1 MEEKKNEQRELGRD
15 EVFAE
20 VKEVIESVEKSRMV
34 AEAGS
39 KHGLKRNPYQTLK
52 EKGLMNPDFIL
63 SEFDKIQAKASNLSS
78 GERDVISKIMMM
90 ALHNAAVKDD
100 LLVFLEV
107 VGVFGGH
114 IAAVD
119 FVVLGLLAEDVRVG
133 LAELLLVERLSEAL
147 ASLFDLLVH
156 LFLDLAE
163 IVLDQVVCAIPFLG
177 ILIVDERIVEG
188 RDVS

>member
-63 SEFDKIQAKASNLSS
+63 SEFDKIQAKASSLSS

-90 ALHNAAVKDD
+90 ALHNAAVKEYEKINKSEDPEPENTQD
-100 LLVFLEV
+100 E
-107 VGVFGGH
+107 GG
-114 IAAVD
+114 IPKRKRTAKKAA
-119 FVVLGLLAEDVRVG
+119 EKK
-133 LAELLLVERLSEAL
+133 
-147 ASLFDLLVH
+147 
-156 LFLDLAE
+156 
-163 IVLDQVVCAIPFLG
+163 
-177 ILIVDERIVEG
+177 
-188 RDVS
+188 

>member
-20 VKEVIESVEKSRMV
+20 VKEVIESVEKSREV

-39 KHGLKRNPYQTLK
+39 KYGLKRNPYQTLK

-90 ALHNAAVKDD
+90 ALHNAAVKEYEKINKSEDPQD
-100 LLVFLEV
+100 EKPQDE
-107 VGVFGGH
+107 GG
-114 IAAVD
+114 IPKKKRTAKKAA
-119 FVVLGLLAEDVRVG
+119 EKK
-133 LAELLLVERLSEAL
+133 
-147 ASLFDLLVH
+147 
-156 LFLDLAE
+156 
-163 IVLDQVVCAIPFLG
+163 
-177 ILIVDERIVEG
+177 
-188 RDVS
+188 

>member
-63 SEFDKIQAKASNLSS
+63 SEFDKIQAKASSLSS

-90 ALHNAAVKDD
+90 ALHNAAVKEYEKINGS
-100 LLVFLEV
+100 EV
-107 VGVFGGH
+107 PEDGKPQDEEG
-114 IAAVD
+114 IPKRKRTAKKAA
-119 FVVLGLLAEDVRVG
+119 EKK
-133 LAELLLVERLSEAL
+133 
-147 ASLFDLLVH
+147 
-156 LFLDLAE
+156 
-163 IVLDQVVCAIPFLG
+163 
-177 ILIVDERIVEG
+177 
-188 RDVS
+188 

>member
-90 ALHNAAVKDD
+90 ALHNAAVK
-100 LLVFLEV
+100 EYEK
-107 VGVFGGH
+107 
-114 IAAVD
+114 INENEKKESEE
-119 FVVLGLLAEDVRVG
+119 AET
-133 LAELLLVERLSEAL
+133 EK
-147 ASLFDLLVH
+147 
-156 LFLDLAE
+156 
-163 IVLDQVVCAIPFLG
+163 
-177 ILIVDERIVEG
+177 
-188 RDVS
+188 

>member
-78 GERDVISKIMMM
+78 GERDVISKIPEDGKPQDGGIPKKKRS
-90 ALHNAAVKDD
+90 AKKAAEKK
-100 LLVFLEV
+100 
-107 VGVFGGH
+107 
-114 IAAVD
+114 
-119 FVVLGLLAEDVRVG
+119 
-133 LAELLLVERLSEAL
+133 
-147 ASLFDLLVH
+147 
-156 LFLDLAE
+156 
-163 IVLDQVVCAIPFLG
+163 
-177 ILIVDERIVEG
+177 
-188 RDVS
+188 

>member
-1 MEEKKNEQRELGRD
+1 MEEKKNEQKELGRD

-39 KHGLKRNPYQTLK
+39 KYGLKRNPYQTLK

-90 ALHNAAVKDD
+90 ALHNAAVKEYEKINKSEDPETEKPQD
-100 LLVFLEV
+100 E
-107 VGVFGGH
+107 GG
-114 IAAVD
+114 IPKRKRTAKKAA
-119 FVVLGLLAEDVRVG
+119 EKK
-133 LAELLLVERLSEAL
+133 
-147 ASLFDLLVH
+147 
-156 LFLDLAE
+156 
-163 IVLDQVVCAIPFLG
+163 
-177 ILIVDERIVEG
+177 
-188 RDVS
+188 

>member
-20 VKEVIESVEKSRMV
+20 VKEVIESVEKSRML

-63 SEFDKIQAKASNLSS
+63 SEFDKIQAKASTLSS

-90 ALHNAAVKDD
+90 ALHNAAVKEYKKINKSEDPEPEKPQDD
-100 LLVFLEV
+100 
-107 VGVFGGH
+107 GV
-114 IAAVD
+114 IPKRKRTAKKAA
-119 FVVLGLLAEDVRVG
+119 EKK
-133 LAELLLVERLSEAL
+133 
-147 ASLFDLLVH
+147 
-156 LFLDLAE
+156 
-163 IVLDQVVCAIPFLG
+163 
-177 ILIVDERIVEG
+177 
-188 RDVS
+188 

>member
-63 SEFDKIQAKASNLSS
+63 SEFDKIQAKASSLSS

-90 ALHNAAVKDD
+90 ALHNAAVKEYEKINGS
-100 LLVFLEV
+100 EV
-107 VGVFGGH
+107 PEDGKPQDEGG
-114 IAAVD
+114 IPKRKRTAKKAA
-119 FVVLGLLAEDVRVG
+119 EKK
-133 LAELLLVERLSEAL
+133 
-147 ASLFDLLVH
+147 
-156 LFLDLAE
+156 
-163 IVLDQVVCAIPFLG
+163 
-177 ILIVDERIVEG
+177 
-188 RDVS
+188 

>member
-78 GERDVISKIMMM
+78 GERGVISKIMMM
-90 ALHNAAVKDD
+90 ALHNAAVKEYRHQEIITKAKEYNIPDYIIDKLEIKEDQNLDILFKRLRED
-100 LLVFLEV
+100 LISDIPHESEWTDE
-107 VGVFGGH
+107 
-114 IAAVD
+114 IEEKIKADAKA
-119 FVVLGLLAEDVRVG
+119 FVE
-133 LAELLLVERLSEAL
+133 
-147 ASLFDLLVH
+147 SLN
-156 LFLDLAE
+156 
-163 IVLDQVVCAIPFLG
+163 
-177 ILIVDERIVEG
+177 
-188 RDVS
+188 